1 MKLKKRMMLVKEN
14 MEYDRT
20 WGRPVLGDPLVKDN
34 RRSRKKLSHIET
46 ANVTLSLLW
55 SYAFLVKGERC
66 GVAAPRINAPHYSS
80 RTRKPRTYERA
91 ARFFILDHQLVPRK
105 LDLSNEFNIFRN
117 VLGCLLSFLQKNKF
131 LPRFALL
138 GKRLVR
144 SIKLIFFESTLNNF
158 ENILIKK
165 FRSALESPS

>member
-1 MKLKKRMMLVKEN
+1 MKLKKRIMLVKEN

-34 RRSRKKLSHIET
+34 RRCRKKLSHIET

-105 LDLSNEFNIFRN
+105 LDLSNEFNN
-117 VLGCLLSFLQKNKF
+117 LSQCSRFFTSFSLKKNF
-131 LPRFALL
+131 YLDLHY
-138 GKRLVR
+138 
-144 SIKLIFFESTLNNF
+144 
-158 ENILIKK
+158 
-165 FRSALESPS
+165 LEKDLYVQ